1 MCVEQHEELTT
12 CRVVD
17 LVRLG
22 GIDKD
27 TGIKCVHNL
36 PPHRREHVGAILA
49 GWGKLVRTH
58 M

>member
-1 MCVEQHEELTT
+1 
-12 CRVVD
+12 VVD